1 MSVNIDKETISKQ
14 IITTLELP
22 NTSYGNM
29 NDQKGTLLSS
39 DYLQRLCPV
48 MDCSKL
54 KMSELQNK

>member
-14 IITTLELP
+14 IITLELP
-22 NTSYGNM
+22 NMSYGNM
-29 NDQKGTLLSS
+29 NDQKDTLLSS
-39 DYLQRLCPV
+39 DYLQCLCPV